1 MSSGRI
7 DLFCVGLVKYDN
19 TVAKLAIISIISS
32 WTTSVVLPTLAIW
45 PPDIDPLDNDDPS
58 SCTYS
63 I

>member
-19 TVAKLAIISIISS
+19 MVAKSAIISIISS
-32 WTTSVVLPTLAIW
+32 WATSVVFPTSAGDVW
-45 PPDIDPLDNDDPS
+45 PPDIDPLDNS
-58 SCTYS
+58 FCTYS